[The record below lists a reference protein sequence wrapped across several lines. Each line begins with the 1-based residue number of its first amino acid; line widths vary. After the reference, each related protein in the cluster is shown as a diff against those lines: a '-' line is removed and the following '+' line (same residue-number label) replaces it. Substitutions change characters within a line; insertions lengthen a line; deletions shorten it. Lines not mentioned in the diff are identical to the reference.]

1 MSNIYNKPSGQQ
13 TNPELLAAVSNDAS
27 RAAGTIIEIHKDS
40 IIPDPDQPR
49 KVISEDVILERKL
62 QLESEGQLSPI
73 TVWPA
78 ENMNGKLVYK
88 LLDGE
93 CRWRGALL
101 SETVN
106 YLRAEITVLDPSN
119 RFKILTQ
126 QLLHNDDGS
135 QALSNVE
142 RAAAY
147 YELVN
152 ESKEK
157 GSENPL
163 GDVAR
168 ALGKQASEVSRIL
181 SLVDLP
187 KSVIDFSL
195 KNGIDDPKVLGAF
208 KQTIKHGDESDLSEL
223 ENKVLDGLKNNESL
237 RAITAKFTA
246 ELKAKSKNKKSKPG
260 KSKRSSD
267 KKTRQLNVRNI
278 VLDKNTLVVE
288 TPREIIKLKMTPEQI
303 TQLLTR

>member
-1 MSNIYNKPSGQQ
+1 MNNIYSKPSRQQ
-13 TNPELLAAVSNDAS
+13 TDPELLAAVSNDSS

-49 KVISEDVILERKL
+49 RAISDEVIWERKS

-73 TVWPA
+73 TVWSA
-78 ENMNGKLVYK
+78 ENINGKLVYK

-101 SETVN
+101 SDTVN
-106 YLRAEITVLDPSN
+106 YLRAEITALDPN
-119 RFKILTQ
+119 DTFKILTQ

-147 YELVN
+147 YKLVN
-152 ESKEK
+152 ESKENE
-157 GSENPL
+157 SENPL

-208 KQTIKHGDESDLSEL
+208 KQTIKHGDESDIAVL
-223 ENKVLDGLKNNESL
+223 ENKILEGLKNNESL
-237 RAITAKFTA
+237 RALTAKFTA
-246 ELKAKSKNKKSKPG
+246 ELKAKKKKKKSKTG
-260 KSKRSSD
+260 KSKTSAD
-267 KKTRQLNVRNI
+267 KNTRQLNVRNI
-278 VLDKNTLVVE
+278 VLDKNTLIVE